1 MKILSLIPA
10 RGGSK
15 GIPGKNV
22 KSLGGKPLLQYTFES
37 AKNSKL
43 LSKVILNSDDPEIIA
58 VAEEI
63 GLEVPFRRPTAL
75 AADDT
80 PTLDVVKHALNYIAQ
95 KGQNFD
101 AVCLLQPTTPFRRT
115 GLIDEAI
122 GKFISGNF
130 DSLLSVRK
138 VPAEF
143 NPHWVFEENESG
155 GLRLATGEKEI
166 ISRRQELPVAYHRDG
181 AIYITKVEVLQK
193 QNSLYGNNIGFIDTT
208 GDPYVNIDIPQ
219 DWEKAERLLT
229 MLSDFS

>member
-1 MKILSLIPA
+1 MKILGLIPA

-15 GIPGKNV
+15 GIPGKNI
-22 KSLGGKPLLQYTFES
+22 KSLGRKPLLQYTFES

-43 LSKVILNSDDPEIIA
+43 LSKVILSSDDPEIIA

-80 PTLDVVKHALNYIAQ
+80 PTLDVVKHALNYFAQ

-130 DSLLSVRK
+130 DSLLSVRE

-143 NPHWVFEENESG
+143 NPHWLFEENESG
-155 GLRLATGEKEI
+155 SLRLATGEKEI

-181 AIYITKVEVLQK
+181 AIYITKTEVLQK